1 MRERNRPHASEP
13 TAGEK
18 QSGNWRPFEE
28 TGAGGTVPPSLA
40 GRFMDW
46 WRRQRGPAAGIYLR
60 NVTAAVLPLTVA
72 ALAILAFHYASSL
85 ATVKSV
91 YRANAQREIT
101 LDEQRL
107 ERFFAERQ
115 LILSGIART
124 MTVPDGDLLKNMG
137 ELTESESQLGGF
149 FEGLY
154 LDDLDGNV
162 FGARGERF
170 NVKDR
175 PYFEAVSRGQNTF
188 SDILVS
194 RATGNRIVVALVPI
208 RDPLGAVIGA
218 LGGAI
223 PVANLLNE
231 MMVAERGGSHAVLLD
246 RGGTLLASSSLG
258 AGEQRA
264 IAAAIS
270 QADSATHAPAEI
282 TIPIGGGNV
291 RYLMALGE
299 LPQLGWRIGLL
310 WSIETIESAA
320 RRNAIYGVLLSIVLI
335 GVAAGFS
342 LWSTRRILA
351 PLQKVAESIR
361 ALSRGDRNVRA
372 PVAGEDDIAQIGVAF
387 NDMAANLASHEREL
401 KEQAALLEKQAR
413 GLEIANVQYAEERE
427 AALAANRSKSEFLA
441 NMSHELRTPLNAVL
455 GFSELLTAMP
465 AAASSETVASYAGE
479 IHSAGRMLLAHID
492 AILAYAQL
500 DARGYTP
507 EAASTAIGDI
517 VRGAVQIVEQR
528 ASSKGLRIRLEIG
541 EPLPPV
547 IVDGSAVRRVL
558 VQLLSNA
565 IKFTPHGGTIRV
577 QVPPPQGHEL
587 AIQVQ
592 DNGVGIAPDQL
603 DHVFEPFWQAEPAL
617 TRSTAGLGLG
627 LAYAKRL
634 IEINGGRIAIE
645 SRPGVGT
652 TVTCYLPLAA

>member
-1 MRERNRPHASEP
+1 
-13 TAGEK
+13 
-18 QSGNWRPFEE
+18 
-28 TGAGGTVPPSLA
+28 
-40 GRFMDW
+40 
-46 WRRQRGPAAGIYLR
+46 LR
-60 NVTAAVLPLTVA
+60 NVTAAVLPLIVA
-72 ALAILAFHYASSL
+72 ALAILAFHYAYSL
-85 ATVKSV
+85 ATVKAV
-91 YRANAQREIT
+91 YRTNAQREIA
-101 LDEQRL
+101 LDVLRL

-115 LILSGIART
+115 SILIGIART
-124 MTVPDGDLLKNMG
+124 MTVPAGDLLNNMG
-137 ELTESESQLGGF
+137 ELTESESQLGAF

-162 FGARGERF
+162 VGTHGERF
-170 NVKDR
+170 NVSDR
-175 PYFEAVSRGQNTF
+175 PYFEAVKRGRNSF

-194 RATGNRIVVALVPI
+194 RGSGNRIVVALVPI
-208 RDPLGAVIGA
+208 RDPLGAVVGA

-223 PVANLLNE
+223 PVGDLLNE
-231 MMVAERGGSHAVLLD
+231 IALAERAGSQAVLLD
-246 RGGTLLASSSLG
+246 RSGTLLASSSLG

-264 IAAAIS
+264 IADAIARSGPEIGAAGEV
-270 QADSATHAPAEI
+270 A
-282 TIPIGGGNV
+282 IPIDGRDV
-291 RYLMALGE
+291 RYLMAQGE
-299 LPQLGWRIGLL
+299 LPQLGWRLGLL
-310 WSIETIESAA
+310 WPSEAIESGA
-320 RRNAIYGVLLSIVLI
+320 RRNAFYGLFLSIVLI
-335 GVAAGFS
+335 GLAAAFS
-342 LWSTRRILA
+342 LWSTRRVLA

-372 PVAGEDDIAQIGVAF
+372 PVAGEDDIAQIGMAF

-455 GFSELLTAMP
+455 GFSELLMAMP
-465 AAASSETVASYAGE
+465 GAASSDVVARYAGE
-479 IHSAGRMLLAHID
+479 IHSAGRMLLTHID

-507 EAASTAIGDI
+507 ETAPVAIGDI

-528 ASSKGLRIRLEIG
+528 ASSKGLRIKTELA
-541 EPLPPV
+541 EPLPP
-547 IVDGSAVRRVL
+547 IVVDAAAIRRVL
-558 VQLLSNA
+558 LQLLSNA
-565 IKFTPHGGTIRV
+565 VKFTAQGGTIQV
-577 QVPPPQGHEL
+577 EVPPPQGHEL
-587 AIQVQ
+587 VIRVR
-592 DNGVGIAPDQL
+592 DDGVGIAPDQL
-603 DHVFEPFWQAEPAL
+603 DRVFEPFWQAEPAL

-645 SRPGVGT
+645 SNPGVGT